1 MEKPQ
6 KHLAALSK
14 LARELNREN
23 VLWALGGSMLLY
35 CSGIPTEVHDLD
47 LLIAERDIPA
57 AERAMLRLGK
67 KKPEKPNTGFCSRY
81 FGEFVIDGVEV
92 DVIAGFTIV
101 TPEGVRRFPL
111 METEVSSQM
120 EIGGEEI
127 PLHSLR
133 AWRMYYA
140 LMGRTEKV
148 RLLDDFF
155 NQKQE

>member
-1 MEKPQ
+1 MEKPKKQ
-6 KHLAALSK
+6 LAALSK
-14 LARELNREN
+14 LARALNREN

-47 LLIAERDIPA
+47 IFIAERDVPA

-81 FGEFVIDGVEV
+81 FGEFVTDGVEV
-92 DVIAGFTIV
+92 DVIAGFAVV
-101 TPEGVRRFPL
+101 TPEGVQTFPL
-111 METEVSSQM
+111 METEISSRM

-127 PLHSLR
+127 PLHSLC

-148 RLLDDFF
+148 CLLDDFF

>member
-1 MEKPQ
+1 MEKPKKQ
-6 KHLAALSK
+6 LAALSK
-14 LARELNREN
+14 LARALNREN

-47 LLIAERDIPA
+47 LFIAERDVPA
-57 AERAMLRLGK
+57 AERALLRLGV
-67 KKPEKPNTGFCSRY
+67 KKPEEPNTGFCSRY

-92 DVIAGFTIV
+92 DVIAGFAIV
-101 TPEGVRRFPL
+101 TQEGVRRFPL
-111 METEVSSQM
+111 LESEVSCRM
-120 EIGGEEI
+120 GMGGEEI

-148 RLLDDFF
+148 CLLDDFF

>member
-1 MEKPQ
+1 MGEPKKQ
-6 KHLAALSK
+6 LAALSK
-14 LARELNREN
+14 LAQALNREN

-35 CSGIPTEVHDLD
+35 CSGISTEVHDLD
-47 LLIAERDIPA
+47 ILIAERDVPA
-57 AERAMLRLGK
+57 AERALLCLGT
-67 KKPEKPNTGFCSRY
+67 KKPEEPNTGFCSRY

-111 METEVSSQM
+111 METEVSGQM

-133 AWRMYYA
+133 VWRMYYG

-148 RLLDDFF
+148 RLLDNFF
-155 NQKQE
+155 TQKQE